1 MPNDF
6 AQPSTPSAY
15 GLVTATVTLQL
26 PAPTTQDWHHKAKE
40 TDTASPTYGPPPSSA
55 TIVPGASA
63 SAESQML
70 WDRVTHGARIAI
82 VLAAIL
88 GIILVIVFSM
98 WFCCNCCG
106 RRKKRR
112 SQDRAVENGVLP
124 MHTIQNRGV
133 EEAAATGRPA
143 GDAPPS
149 YEEVVPPQHQR
160 LAGGI
165 PNINTTSEEDDAVV
179 SDGKTPL
186 SEIPFEDVVLDNVSS
201 QSSGSRMFDQV
212 HHGAGGDTR
221 GHTNT

>member
-1 MPNDF
+1 MDDF
-6 AQPSTPSAY
+6 PQPSTLSTY
-15 GLVTATVTLQL
+15 GLVTETLTFEV
-26 PAPTTQDWHHKAKE
+26 PAPTTQKWHHKAKE
-40 TDTASPTYGPPPSSA
+40 TETSTPTYGSPPSTSPI
-55 TIVPGASA
+55 TPDASA

-70 WDRVTHGARIAI
+70 WDKVTHGAKVAI

-88 GIILVIVFSM
+88 GVIFVIVFSM

-106 RRKKRR
+106 LRKKRR
-112 SQDRAVENGVLP
+112 AQERAAENGVLP
-124 MHTIQNRGV
+124 MHTMQDRGV
-133 EEAAATGRPA
+133 DEAATTGRPD

-149 YEEVVPPQHQR
+149 YEEVVPPQHRR

-165 PNINTTSEEDDAVV
+165 PNTSTTSEEDDAMV

-186 SEIPFEDVVLDNVSS
+186 SEIPFEDVVLDHVSS
-201 QSSGSRMFDQV
+201 QSSGNRTFDQM